1 MHHTTRAQRPNRAS
15 ACDPRTVVGVVLL
28 LCVLA
33 ACAPSTAAPS
43 APPAK
48 PPAAAGAPA
57 APQAPAAPTARPAPV
72 VFKLT
77 TPSESTATL
86 PITVAQRQGYYADEG
101 IEVETLQMPPAVGM
115 AAVLAGE
122 VHYTSGATSALS
134 AAATG
139 APVRLVYATADKPS
153 HVLVGARGMVSGA
166 ELRGGVIATS
176 SPGGVQYR
184 EAQTAVRHFGLD
196 PQSVTLVSMATDP
209 LRQVALENGAAQ
221 AAVLTVPFNI
231 KLERDGYPRLLNYA
245 EGDLVRIPVGGLST
259 TLDYLAR
266 NEDVVVRTLRGTL
279 RGQRDTRENRPVAVA
294 ALMDFYSI
302 DEPTAASI
310 YDAAAPTYLPDG
322 RMPVSV
328 IMDTLESADESARN
342 ADPNTLVDFRYLE
355 RATQTLADQ
364 GRAR

>member
-1 MHHTTRAQRPNRAS
+1 
-15 ACDPRTVVGVVLL
+15 VGVVLL
-28 LCVLA
+28 LAVLA
-33 ACAPSTAAPS
+33 ACAPPPAAPS
-43 APPAK
+43 APAAK

-57 APQAPAAPTARPAPV
+57 APQAPAAAAPTARPAPV
-72 VFKLT
+72 VVKLT

-86 PITVAQRQGYYADEG
+86 PVTVAQRQGYYADEG

-245 EGDLVRIPVGGLST
+245 EGDLIRVPVGGLST

-266 NEDVVVRTLRGTL
+266 NEDVVVRTLRATL
-279 RGQRDTRENRPVAVA
+279 RGQRDTRENKPIAVA

-302 DEPTAASI
+302 DEPTAAAI

-322 RMPVSV
+322 RMPVSI

-342 ADPNTLVDFRYLE
+342 ADPSTLVDFRYLE
-355 RATQTLADQ
+355 RATQTLAAE